1 MLCLTALALQSDGD
15 RMSTRATPNADDA
28 RRDDSAARDR
38 TTVGMDRESAYA
50 SSYVSA
56 GRMTVARVGIAAD
69 HARSG
74 VDHRTALNV
83 GIDNNEILRID

>member
-1 MLCLTALALQSDGD
+1 
-15 RMSTRATPNADDA
+15 
-28 RRDDSAARDR
+28 
-38 TTVGMDRESAYA
+38 MDRESAYA

-56 GRMTVARVGIAAD
+56 GRMTVARVGTAAD